1 VETAL
6 HSILLRTLRTQKELV
21 LLSDGILAPNLLPQ
35 AGKSFPRFFP
45 LRLQL
50 PYLLISLM
58 LGKSGREKKKHV
70 IADQQLK
77 FGEMRMLSRF
87 NSYSHVCC

>member
-6 HSILLRTLRTQKELV
+6 HSILLQTLRTQKELV
-21 LLSDGILAPNLLPQ
+21 LLSDGILAPDLLPQ

-58 LGKSGREKKKHV
+58 LGKSGREKKS
-70 IADQQLK
+70 
-77 FGEMRMLSRF
+77 MLLQTS
-87 NSYSHVCC
+87 NLNLAK